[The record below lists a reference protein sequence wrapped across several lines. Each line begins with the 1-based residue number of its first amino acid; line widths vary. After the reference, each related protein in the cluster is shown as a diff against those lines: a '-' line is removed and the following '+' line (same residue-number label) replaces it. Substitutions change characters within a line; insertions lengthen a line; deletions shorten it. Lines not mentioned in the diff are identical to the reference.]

1 MYKSSATRLTVC
13 MFTYNYYHMFRISHL
28 FHKYKIYKGEK
39 EKPEEK
45 TALEDLSIHLE
56 KGKFLGILGRN
67 GSGKSTLALHLAAL
81 LKPTSGTVLVE
92 GKDSSIDENLLPIR
106 KTTGIVFQNPDNQM
120 VGSTVEED
128 IAFGPENLGIE
139 PVEIDRRIDQVL
151 DAVGLTGKRI
161 CSPNT
166 LSGGQKQKVAISGI
180 LAMEPECMIFD
191 EATAMTDPEASG
203 EIGRIVRSLH
213 NDKGITIL
221 YITHDLSEVEDADEL
236 YVMDSGRLV
245 MSGQPASVFQKPER
259 MRECGLSLPPW
270 LNLLCH
276 LRSKGMDIPESIV
289 SETDLVSY
297 MISCLYVDRDP
308 KNMKEKDLKSI
319 DCRNNQLV
327 FGNTGGQDNP
337 DRQSNPGKSETT
349 NSAPIL
355 ELSDISFHY
364 PGDSDS
370 DALSGISLN
379 LYSGECIALIGAS
392 GSGKSTLF
400 SHMNGLLK
408 PDYGR
413 ILFRGKDIWAQ
424 DYSRKKLR
432 KEVGLCF
439 QNPEHQLFAD
449 TVLEDVAF
457 GPLNMGLDPA
467 EAREKAGKALR
478 FMGIPESYD
487 DQSPFLL
494 SGGEQRR
501 VALAGIL
508 AMEPSILVLDEPAA
522 GLDEEGKQALFS
534 LISTLVNTRK
544 MTVIFSSH
552 SMEDAAETASRVLVM
567 DDGKLIMDG
576 SPAWVFSRENELKAA
591 GLDIPWVR
599 KFLQKVMRENKDL
612 YEWADDGLPV
622 NMAELTDWILER
634 KDRR

>member
-1 MYKSSATRLTVC
+1 MQNKYY
-13 MFTYNYYHMFRISHL
+13 MFKISHL
-28 FHKYKIYKGEK
+28 FHKYKIYKGER

-45 TALEDLSIHLE
+45 TALDDLSIHLE
-56 KGKFLGILGRN
+56 KGRFVGILGRN

-81 LKPTSGTVLVE
+81 LKPTSGTVLVK
-92 GKDSSIDENLLPIR
+92 GKDSSDDDNLLPIR
-106 KTTGIVFQNPDNQM
+106 KMAGIVFQNPDNQI

-128 IAFGPENLGIE
+128 VAFGPENLGME
-139 PVEIDRRIDQVL
+139 SVEIDRRIDQVL
-151 DAVGLTGKRI
+151 DAVGLTGRRLY
-161 CSPNT
+161 SPNS

-191 EATAMTDPEASG
+191 EATAMTDPEASR

-213 NDKGITIL
+213 AGKGITIL

-245 MSGQPASVFQKPER
+245 MSGRPVALFQNPDR
-259 MRECGLSLPPW
+259 MREYGLSLPPW
-270 LNLLCH
+270 LNLICH
-276 LRSKGMDIPESIV
+276 LRCKGMDVPESIA

-297 MISCLYVDRDP
+297 LTSYTYMD
-308 KNMKEKDLKSI
+308 KEPEKIQDNNLEII
-319 DCRNNQLV
+319 DCHNNQPVPL
-327 FGNTGGQDNP
+327 
-337 DRQSNPGKSETT
+337 
-349 NSAPIL
+349 L

-364 PGDSDS
+364 PGYPNS
-370 DALSGISLN
+370 DALSGVSLN
-379 LYSGECIALIGAS
+379 VYSGECIALVGAS

-408 PDYGR
+408 PDQGR
-413 ILFRGKDIWAQ
+413 ILFRGKDIWDQ

-449 TVLEDVAF
+449 TVLEDVSF
-457 GPLNMGLDPA
+457 GPLNMGMDPV

-478 FMGIPESYD
+478 LMGIPENYD
-487 DQSPFLL
+487 DRSPFLL
-494 SGGEQRR
+494 SGGQQRR

-534 LISTLVNTRK
+534 LIHTLIKTRK

-552 SMEDAAETASRVLVM
+552 SMEDAAEMASRVLVM

-576 SPAWVFSRENELKAA
+576 PPARVFSRENELKTA

-599 KFLQKVMRENKDL
+599 ILLKKVMSESKDL
-612 YEWADDGLPV
+612 NEWAPDALPV
-622 NMAELTDWILER
+622 SMVELADWILER
-634 KDRR
+634 EDRQ